1 LRSLSGSG
9 GPKERKSNISFHETI
24 REKQTVVADK
34 VWDNI
39 DKTTG
44 LPEGDEQHRVA
55 LLQWYL
61 GLLLEFV

>member
-1 LRSLSGSG
+1 M
-9 GPKERKSNISFHETI
+9 SFNETI